1 MPKMRIFNTL
11 TGREEEFSPLRPPLV
26 TMYVCGPTVY
36 DLPHM
41 GHARVAVFF
50 DVVRRWLTR
59 RGFSVRMVMNVTDVE
74 DKIINRARELGVPWS
89 AVARH
94 YEAAFWEDMLR
105 LGVSPPDIAPRAS
118 EHIPE
123 MVEAIGSLVEKGHA
137 YFAGDG
143 VYFHVPTFPGYGK
156 LSKIRREELVAG
168 ARVEPGE
175 GKRDPADFALWKC
188 REEEPSWDSLWCRG
202 RPGWHIEC
210 SVMSMK
216 YLGETIDIHGGGAD
230 LIFPHHENEIAQS
243 EALTGRP
250 FVRYWM
256 HVGLVRLKGEKMS
269 KSTGLLFTVRE
280 ALKRYSPEA
289 VRHALL
295 NTHYRK
301 PLEFDEALLEEGSSA
316 VRELSAAHRELL
328 EAAAP
333 GPAPPW
339 VEGEVERRLRAFA
352 SAMDSDFNTHLAIG
366 EMRSLAE
373 AAFRDPGPGGA
384 SLILLALWEMD
395 SVLGLVPRADPR
407 TERLVEG
414 LLAWRAE
421 ERSRRNFPLADR
433 IRGLL
438 RSSGFEVEDRAGGY
452 RWSLR

>member
-1 MPKMRIFNTL
+1 MRIFNTL
-11 TGREEEFSPLRPPLV
+11 SRREEEFAPLRPPLV

-59 RGFSVRMVMNVTDVE
+59 RGYTVRMVMNVTDVE
-74 DKIINRARELGVPWS
+74 DKIINRARELGVSWR
-89 AVARH
+89 AVAR
-94 YEAAFWEDMLR
+94 YFEAAFWEDMLR
-105 LGVSPPDIAPRAS
+105 LRVRPPDLSPRAS
-118 EHIPE
+118 EHIGDI
-123 MVEAIGSLVEKGHA
+123 VAAVSRLVERGHA
-137 YFAGDG
+137 YFGGDG
-143 VYFHVPTFPGYGK
+143 VYFHVPSFPEYGK
-156 LSKIRREELVAG
+156 LSGIRREELVAG

-188 REEEPSWDSLWCRG
+188 REEDPSWDSPWCRG

-216 YLGETIDIHGGGAD
+216 YLGETVDIHGGGAD
-230 LIFPHHENEIAQS
+230 LVFPHHENEIAQS

-256 HVGLVRLKGEKMS
+256 HVGLVRLRGEKMS

-301 PLEFDEALLEEGSSA
+301 PLDFDEGLLEEGSSA
-316 VRELSAAHRELL
+316 VRELSAAYAELL
-328 EAAAP
+328 DSAAP
-333 GPAPPW
+333 GDPPSW
-339 VEGEVERRLRAFA
+339 VEEEVERRLRAFS

-366 EMRSLAE
+366 EMRALAA
-373 AAFRDPGPGGA
+373 AAFRDPGPGGS
-384 SLILLALWEMD
+384 SLLLLALWEMD
-395 SVLGLVPRADPR
+395 SVLGFLPRPDPR
-407 TERLVEG
+407 TERLAES

-421 ERSRRNFPLADR
+421 ERARKNYPLADR
-433 IRGLL
+433 IRELL
-438 RSSGFEVEDRAGGY
+438 RRSGFEVEDRPGGY
-452 RWSLR
+452 RWVLR